1 MTSLKIRLCLN
12 ALIWKFWLTHTE
24 TFLKKLPLKLGQ
36 ISPGMGSL
44 KLLTG
49 SATAYFLGFSEY
61 FSEELWISSHS
72 SSSRKWNC
80 GTGNVFFQK
89 SRNDSK
95 LGKVYEEK
103 IEMYNSYYKKDT
115 VCNVPRTITT
125 HTGCL
130 RWKVPILNTVLIL
143 SPIMFFLHFIIKVGP
158 FFVIKKRFVKI
169 VICFISIW
177 EK

>member
-1 MTSLKIRLCLN
+1 M
-12 ALIWKFWLTHTE
+12 
-24 TFLKKLPLKLGQ
+24 FLKKLPLKLGQ

-44 KLLTG
+44 KLLLTG

-115 VCNVPRTITT
+115 VCNVPRTSTT

-130 RWKVPILNTVLIL
+130 R
-143 SPIMFFLHFIIKVGP
+143 
-158 FFVIKKRFVKI
+158 
-169 VICFISIW
+169 
-177 EK
+177 

>member
-80 GTGNVFFQK
+80 GTGNVFFFKNQEMTLNWGKFMKKK
-89 SRNDSK
+89 SKCIIR
-95 LGKVYEEK
+95 
-103 IEMYNSYYKKDT
+103 ITKKT
-115 VCNVPRTITT
+115 QCVMFQE
-125 HTGCL
+125 L
-130 RWKVPILNTVLIL
+130 VLHIQG
-143 SPIMFFLHFIIKVGP
+143 V
-158 FFVIKKRFVKI
+158 
-169 VICFISIW
+169 
-177 EK
+177 

>member
-80 GTGNVFFQK
+80 GTGNVFFFKNQEMTLNWGK
-89 SRNDSK
+89 FMKKK
-95 LGKVYEEK
+95 LKC
-103 IEMYNSYYKKDT
+103 IIRITKKT
-115 VCNVPRTITT
+115 QCVMFQE
-125 HTGCL
+125 L
-130 RWKVPILNTVLIL
+130 VLHIQG
-143 SPIMFFLHFIIKVGP
+143 V
-158 FFVIKKRFVKI
+158 
-169 VICFISIW
+169 
-177 EK
+177 

>member
-80 GTGNVFFQK
+80 GTGNVFF
-89 SRNDSK
+89 SSK
-95 LGKVYEEK
+95 NQEMTLNWGKF
-103 IEMYNSYYKKDT
+103 MKKKLK
-115 VCNVPRTITT
+115 CIIRITKKT
-125 HTGCL
+125 QCVMFQEL
-130 RWKVPILNTVLIL
+130 VLHIQG
-143 SPIMFFLHFIIKVGP
+143 V
-158 FFVIKKRFVKI
+158 
-169 VICFISIW
+169 
-177 EK
+177 